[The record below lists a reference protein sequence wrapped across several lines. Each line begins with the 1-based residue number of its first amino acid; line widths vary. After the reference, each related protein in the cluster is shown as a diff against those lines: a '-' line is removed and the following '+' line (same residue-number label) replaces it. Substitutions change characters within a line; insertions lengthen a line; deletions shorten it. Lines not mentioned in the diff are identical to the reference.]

1 VGSAVLGVVAGLG
14 GYGGV
19 FLAGAGLV
27 GAGTVALTGDR
38 VLGRHRVVDQ
48 HDIRTRLSRLTTG
61 RRARY

>member
-1 VGSAVLGVVAGLG
+1 
-14 GYGGV
+14 
-19 FLAGAGLV
+19 
-27 GAGTVALTGDR
+27 